1 MEYPSAGVRTFKAI
15 EDAGLFPPNLTHG
28 DLIDLVSLIV
38 GEYLRTSPPE
48 AAANI
53 FEVAAAVTQSYL
65 RQVQELDNV

>member
-1 MEYPSAGVRTFKAI
+1 MEHPSAGVRAFKTFEAA
-15 EDAGLFPPNLTHG
+15 DLFPPNLTHG

-38 GEYLRTSPPE
+38 GAYLRTSPPE

-53 FEVAAAVTQSYL
+53 FEEAAAFTQSYL